1 MAFFMNFASGTVQ
14 ITRFCDQFTLTLEI
28 RNQGLTTIWQFC
40 DETEAASFRTSAD
53 KVNCPLSKINSVN
66 EQKNSLNTLV
76 PDIFTLLIYYQ
87 STSELCFKRSEE
99 SRRAY
104 TAEKSWSTTLILYQS
119 RPCWGGGR

>member
-14 ITRFCDQFTLTLEI
+14 ISRFCDLFTLTLEI

-66 EQKNSLNTLV
+66 EQKTL
-76 PDIFTLLIYYQ
+76 
-87 STSELCFKRSEE
+87 
-99 SRRAY
+99 
-104 TAEKSWSTTLILYQS
+104 
-119 RPCWGGGR
+119 

>member
-1 MAFFMNFASGTVQ
+1 M
-14 ITRFCDQFTLTLEI
+14 TLEI
-28 RNQGLTTIWQFC
+28 RNQGLTTIWQFY

-87 STSELCFKRSEE
+87 STSELCFKRSGE

-104 TAEKSWSTTLILYQS
+104 TAEKSWSTTLILCQS